1 MKKTKLFFYN
11 LFILLILP
19 LSYAQTKT
27 FTIEDVV
34 FRSGTV
40 LTSGKLDQLKWLTN
54 NYEFTYLESH
64 QDDFLLVKEHVKNKM
79 KSTVV
84 SLNELNRRLKE
95 KEINLGNS
103 FPKYEWI
110 DNDLIRLQKGKSFYY
125 VNVKSFE
132 IIKQIVLP
140 NDAEN
145 IQISPDN
152 NLFSYTKENN
162 LFIQL
167 NGNEIQITKEE
178 NKNILNGQAVH
189 RNEFGIEKGIFWSPS
204 SKSLAFYRMDESM
217 VTDYPLVK
225 IDERPAKVDLIKY
238 PMAGMTS
245 HEVTIGIYNLETK
258 ETIWLKTGEPKD
270 QYLTSLTWD
279 PSEKYFYVGILNRD
293 QNHLQMKKY
302 DAVSGNEI
310 KILFEEKDNEF
321 VEPENPLFFL
331 PYSNDFLWLSERD
344 GYNHLYRY
352 SSDGELIGQVTK
364 GDFPIID
371 FIGFDSKGE
380 NAFFTSNKENVINK
394 YLYKVELSSSKIVR
408 LTNQDG
414 TNNVVLSDDKS
425 FFINRFNSIDT
436 PNKYTLNDTKG
447 NEIRIIKEFE
457 NPLTEYSIGKTEFG
471 TLKSEDGTELQT
483 RIIYPTDF
491 VESKKYPVIL
501 YVYGGPH
508 YQGVTNSFISG
519 RYDFWYQYMA
529 QKGFIV
535 FELDNRGTAN
545 RGIDFEQKTFR
556 NLGSVELKDQ
566 MTGINY
572 LKSLPYVDTNRF
584 GVFGWSYGGFMTT
597 SLMLR
602 TDEVFKAGVAGG
614 AVIDWRYYEVMYT
627 ERYMD
632 TPETNPDGYK
642 ESSLLNYVENLDGK
656 KLLLVHGTVD
666 PVVVW
671 QHTLLFAEKATNLN
685 KPVDY
690 YPYPGY
696 GHHVYGK
703 DLLGLFTKITNY
715 FLDNL

>member
-95 KEINLGNS
+95 KGINLGNS

-245 HEVTIGIYNLETK
+245 HEVTIGIYNIESSNTV
-258 ETIWLKTGEPKD
+258 WLKTGEPKD

-352 SSDGELIGQVTK
+352 SSEGELIGQVTK

-394 YLYKVELSSSKIVR
+394 YLYKVELSSSKIIR

-414 TNNVVLSDDKS
+414 TNNAVLSDDKS

-715 FLDNL
+715 FIDNL

>member
-1 MKKTKLFFYN
+1 MKKSKLFFYN

-19 LSYAQTKT
+19 LSYAQNKT

-40 LTSGKLDQLKWLTN
+40 LTSGKLDQLKWLPN
-54 NYEFTYLESH
+54 NYEFSYLESH

-110 DNDLIRLQKGKSFYY
+110 DNDLIRLQKGKAFYY
-125 VNVKSFE
+125 INVNSFE

-140 NDAEN
+140 DDAAN

-152 NLFSYTKENN
+152 NLFAYTKENN
-162 LFIQL
+162 LLIQL
-167 NGNEIQITKEE
+167 NGEEIQITKEE
-178 NKNILNGQAVH
+178 NKNVLNGHAVH

-204 SKSLAFYRMDESM
+204 SKSIAFYRMDESM

-245 HEVTIGIYNLETK
+245 HEVTIGIYNLDTK

-352 SSDGELIGQVTK
+352 SSEGELIGQVTK

-394 YLYKVELSSSKIVR
+394 YLYKVELSSNKIVR

-414 TNNVVLSDDKS
+414 TNNAVISDDKS

-457 NPLTEYSIGKTEFG
+457 NPLKEYMLGKTKFG
-471 TLKSEDGTELQT
+471 TLKAEDGTDLQT

-491 VESKKYPVIL
+491 DETKKYPVIL

-529 QKGFIV
+529 QNGFIV

-556 NLGSVELKDQ
+556 NLGSVEVKDQ

-572 LKSLPYVDTNRF
+572 LKSLPYVDNTRF

-602 TDEVFKAGVAGG
+602 TDDVFKAGVAGG
-614 AVIDWRYYEVMYT
+614 AVIDWSYYEVMYT

-642 ESSLLNYVENLDGK
+642 ESNLLNYVENLEEK

>member
-1 MKKTKLFFYN
+1 MKKSKLFFYN

-19 LSYAQTKT
+19 LSYAQNKT

-40 LTSGKLDQLKWLTN
+40 LTSGKLDQLKWLPN
-54 NYEFTYLESH
+54 NYEFSYLESH

-110 DNDLIRLQKGKSFYY
+110 DNDLIRLQKGKAFYY
-125 VNVKSFE
+125 INVKFFE

-140 NDAEN
+140 DDAAN

-167 NGNEIQITKEE
+167 NGEEIQITKEE
-178 NKNILNGQAVH
+178 NKNILNGHAVH

-204 SKSLAFYRMDESM
+204 SKSIAFYRMDESM

-245 HEVTIGIYNLETK
+245 HEITIGIYNLETK

-352 SSDGELIGQVTK
+352 SSDGELIKQVTK

-414 TNNVVLSDDKS
+414 TNNAVLSDDKS

-447 NEIRIIKEFE
+447 NEIRIIKEFV
-457 NPLTEYSIGKTEFG
+457 NPLTEYSLGKTEFG
-471 TLKSEDGTELQT
+471 TLKAEDGTELQT

-491 VESKKYPVIL
+491 DETKKYPVIL

-529 QKGFIV
+529 QNGFIV

-556 NLGSVELKDQ
+556 NLGSVEVKDQ

-572 LKSLPYVDTNRF
+572 LKSLPYVDTTRF

-602 TDEVFKAGVAGG
+602 TDDVFKVGVAGG
-614 AVIDWRYYEVMYT
+614 AVIDWSYYEVMYT

-642 ESSLLNYVENLDGK
+642 ESNLLNYVENLEGK

-671 QHTLLFAEKATNLN
+671 QHTLLFTEKATNLN

>member
-1 MKKTKLFFYN
+1 MKKSKLFFYN

-19 LSYAQTKT
+19 LSYAQNKT

-40 LTSGKLDQLKWLTN
+40 LTSGKLDQLKWLPN
-54 NYEFTYLESH
+54 NYEFSYLESH

-110 DNDLIRLQKGKSFYY
+110 DNDLIRLQKGKAFYY
-125 VNVKSFE
+125 INVKSFK

-140 NDAEN
+140 DDATN

-152 NLFSYTKENN
+152 NLFAYTKENN

-189 RNEFGIEKGIFWSPS
+189 RNEFGIDKGIFWSPS

-217 VTDYPLVK
+217 VTDYPLVN

-245 HEVTIGIYNLETK
+245 HEVTIGIYNIESSKTV
-258 ETIWLKTGEPKD
+258 WLKTGEPKD

-331 PYSNDFLWLSERD
+331 PNSNDLLWLSERD

-352 SSDGELIGQVTK
+352 SSEGELIGQVTK

-394 YLYKVELSSSKIVR
+394 YLYKVELSSSKIIR

-414 TNNVVLSDDKS
+414 TNNAVLSDDKS

-703 DLLGLFTKITNY
+703 DLLGLFSKITNY
-715 FLDNL
+715 FIDNL